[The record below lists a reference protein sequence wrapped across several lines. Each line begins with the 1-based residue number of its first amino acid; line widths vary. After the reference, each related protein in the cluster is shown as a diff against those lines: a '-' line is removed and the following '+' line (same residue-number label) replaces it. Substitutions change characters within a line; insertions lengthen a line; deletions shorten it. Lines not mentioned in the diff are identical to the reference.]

1 MRISLFISL
10 LPIFLLIACGNDS
23 SEPPSLDRTDT
34 IGGVDADKNGIRDD
48 IDTYIKKTYPNYEQ
62 KKAVTQY
69 ARSLQASLLID
80 KDDKIAV
87 KTASNTQARAI
98 SCIFEKIPSEQTRIN
113 GSIVEEIVGAT
124 TNTKQRLLNY
134 IALNKALDGTVTSVP
149 SGEVCDE

>member
-80 KDDKIAV
+80 KDDEIAV
-87 KTASNTQARAI
+87 KAATNAKAKAI
-98 SCIFEKIPSEQTRIN
+98 SCISMKVPDGKSPN
-113 GSIVEEIVGAT
+113 GERVVREIVSIT
-124 TNTKQRLLNY
+124 TNTKQRLLEY
-134 IALNKALDGTVTSVP
+134 MTLDKALDGTVISLP
-149 SGEVCDE
+149 SGDVCDE

>member
-62 KKAVTQY
+62 KKAV
-69 ARSLQASLLID
+69 
-80 KDDKIAV
+80 
-87 KTASNTQARAI
+87 
-98 SCIFEKIPSEQTRIN
+98 
-113 GSIVEEIVGAT
+113 IV
-124 TNTKQRLLNY
+124 NLR
-134 IALNKALDGTVTSVP
+134 
-149 SGEVCDE
+149 

>member
-87 KTASNTQARAI
+87 KAATNAKAKAI
-98 SCIFEKIPSEQTRIN
+98 SCISMKVPDGKSPN
-113 GSIVEEIVGAT
+113 GERVVREIVSMT
-124 TNTKQRLLNY
+124 TNTKQRLLEY
-134 IALNKALDGTVTSVP
+134 MALDKALDGTVISLP

>member
-34 IGGVDADKNGIRDD
+34 IGGVDTDKNGIRDD

-80 KDDKIAV
+80 KDDEIAV
-87 KTASNTQARAI
+87 KAATNAKAKAI
-98 SCIFEKIPSEQTRIN
+98 SCISMKVPDGKSPN
-113 GSIVEEIVGAT
+113 GERVVREIVSIT
-124 TNTKQRLLNY
+124 TNTKQRLLEY
-134 IALNKALDGTVTSVP
+134 MALDKALDGTVISLP

>member
-69 ARSLQASLLID
+69 ARSLQASLLVD

-87 KTASNTQARAI
+87 KAATNAKAKAI
-98 SCIFEKIPSEQTRIN
+98 SCISMKVPDGKSPN
-113 GSIVEEIVGAT
+113 GERVVREIVSMT
-124 TNTKQRLLNY
+124 TNTKQRLLEY
-134 IALNKALDGTVTSVP
+134 MALDKALDGTVISLP

>member
-62 KKAVTQY
+62 KKGVTQY

-87 KTASNTQARAI
+87 KTASNAKAKAI
-98 SCIFEKIPSEQTRIN
+98 SCISMKVPDGKSPN
-113 GSIVEEIVGAT
+113 GERVVREIVSMT
-124 TNTKQRLLNY
+124 TNTKQRLLEY
-134 IALNKALDGTVTSVP
+134 MALDKALDGTVISLP